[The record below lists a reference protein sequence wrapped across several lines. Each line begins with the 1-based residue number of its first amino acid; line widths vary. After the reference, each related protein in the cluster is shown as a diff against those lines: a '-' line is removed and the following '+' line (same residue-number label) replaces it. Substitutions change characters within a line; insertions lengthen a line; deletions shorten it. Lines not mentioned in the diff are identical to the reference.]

1 MPIFNLDLN
10 LFLIFLTLLLSF
22 SVLLKETINWLYLWQ
37 KKEYRLDKMLDYIS
51 TPEGKKIAFNKI
63 FKLRLLLLFGLAVY
77 VFSFNFL
84 SQVLTIN
91 FHFRLEFLLI
101 SLTLAFWLFEFL
113 LWKKKLLAKKALLPT
128 ITLKSLVVFLA
139 SFSSFLALII
149 YLNLFFEIGI
159 LTLLVLNLAVF
170 LIPAL
175 VGYWILLF
183 FPVDYFIKSSIFK
196 KARKHREKL
205 TNLKVIAIS
214 GAYGK
219 TTTKEILYQILNSKK
234 QTEKTLKNQNS
245 NMSCARKTLTLNSK
259 TDYFLCELGAY
270 KIGDGSEICQF
281 VRPNMALISGLN
293 LQHFALF
300 KSKENILKAETEAIR
315 FLSKGSFVFI
325 NYNSKMN
332 RELIARQDEFYP
344 EKLKNLKVIR
354 YGVITEDLKEIEK
367 DFEIAIKPLK
377 IEEKETKFELIL
389 NSSHLLDKISENK
402 SEKFELKTN
411 LLGQGNLENLAG
423 AIAVSLA
430 NGMQIAEIQKAVQNL
445 PEFEITLKIK
455 DKSWGKLLNDT
466 YNANFD
472 GIKNGIKLLTDLTK
486 IKNQETSKEKE
497 YQSVLFLDDIPE
509 LGKKSEE
516 THLQL
521 ADFILQKKV
530 DKVVLLGRSFKG
542 LIQNK
547 LLEKGFLAENILIW
561 NEANQVQIADKINKI
576 PKRIVL
582 LAGWQGRK
590 FVKVLLNDK

>member
-1 MPIFNLDLN
+1 
-10 LFLIFLTLLLSF
+10 
-22 SVLLKETINWLYLWQ
+22 
-37 KKEYRLDKMLDYIS
+37 
-51 TPEGKKIAFNKI
+51 
-63 FKLRLLLLFGLAVY
+63 
-77 VFSFNFL
+77 
-84 SQVLTIN
+84 
-91 FHFRLEFLLI
+91 
-101 SLTLAFWLFEFL
+101 
-113 LWKKKLLAKKALLPT
+113 
-128 ITLKSLVVFLA
+128 
-139 SFSSFLALII
+139 
-149 YLNLFFEIGI
+149 
-159 LTLLVLNLAVF
+159 
-170 LIPAL
+170 
-175 VGYWILLF
+175 
-183 FPVDYFIKSSIFK
+183 
-196 KARKHREKL
+196 
-205 TNLKVIAIS
+205 
-214 GAYGK
+214 
-219 TTTKEILYQILNSKK
+219 
-234 QTEKTLKNQNS
+234 
-245 NMSCARKTLTLNSK
+245 MSCARKTLTLK
-259 TDYFLCELGAY
+259 PETDYFLCELGAY

-430 NGMQIAEIQKAVQNL
+430 NGMQIAEIQKVIQNL

-486 IKNQETSKEKE
+486 IKNQENSKDKE

-509 LGKKSEE
+509 LGKKSKE

-590 FVKVLLNDK
+590 FVKVLLNGEL